1 VTLLSKSYRRFSRG
15 LISKLRGLRKNP
27 TADNVHDLRTS
38 IRRWEAVVDLFPKKI
53 RKRRK
58 MKKYL
63 AVTRQL
69 FRSTTPI
76 RDLDVVAQNIA
87 SGSGDRNVSVL
98 SLIGRDRSSLLPT
111 VLHFADLLLEL
122 KAPEIRRKDLS
133 SRAIS
138 RRRDRIVGKL
148 VAKLQ
153 EEVPVVMTDYRK
165 IKELHDVRK
174 ECKKLRYTLEQFPSD
189 YDDNLGD
196 LMRAWQSTLGTIRD
210 IDVTQRFAEERGLTE
225 ELEDVLT
232 KLRIFRDRL
241 MGSFNSTA
249 KLEKRTIP
257 AGI

>member
-1 VTLLSKSYRRFSRG
+1 VTLLSKSYRKSSRG
-15 LISKLRGLRKNP
+15 LVWKLQGLRKNRS
-27 TADNVHDLRTS
+27 ADNVHDLRTS

-53 RKRRK
+53 RKREK

-76 RDLDVVAQNIA
+76 RDLDIVTQNIV
-87 SGSGDRNVSVL
+87 STSGDRNASVL
-98 SLIGRDRSSLLPT
+98 SLIGRERDSLLPA
-111 VLHFADLLLEL
+111 VLRLADLLLEL
-122 KAPEIRRKDLS
+122 KAPGVRRKDLS

-138 RRRDRIVGKL
+138 KRRDKIVGKL

-153 EEVPVVMTDYRK
+153 EDVLVVMTDYRK

-174 ECKKLRYTLEQFPSD
+174 ECKKLRYTLELFPSNHND
-189 YDDNLGD
+189 HLGD

-210 IDVTQRFAEERGLTE
+210 IDVTQHFAEEKGLTE
-225 ELEDVLT
+225 DLEDVLT
-232 KLRIFRDRL
+232 KLRISRDKL
-241 MGSFNSTA
+241 MGSFTSTA

-257 AGI
+257 AEI